1 MDTSASMDWTLALGC
16 SGRWSPS
23 SLILLLK
30 LFLQARKQTIYQDY
44 IVAMVDGLG
53 SIPINDST
61 YDVVMSRWA
70 APVSPFRK
78 SSSIWFYQSLTTLS
92 LASNGF
98 APGQIYPTAIP
109 EILKVLRPGGYL
121 LWTMREGYQQK
132 SQRWSL
138 LPVAVG
144 RVADRGSVSGSP
156 WWTRRSQTWQPLAR
170 QKWLLDQLSLTTLF
184 LITLAGG
191 KNL

>member
-16 SGRWSPS
+16 LGRWSPS
-23 SLILLLK
+23 SLILPLK

-61 YDVVMSRWA
+61 YDVVMSRSA
-70 APVSPFRK
+70 APVSFFSK
-78 SSSIWFYQSLTTLS
+78 FSSIGFHQYLTTLP
-92 LASNGF
+92 LTSNGF

-109 EILKVLRPGGYL
+109 EILRVLRPGGYL

-132 SQRWSL
+132 SQR
-138 LPVAVG
+138 
-144 RVADRGSVSGSP
+144 
-156 WWTRRSQTWQPLAR
+156 
-170 QKWLLDQLSLTTLF
+170 
-184 LITLAGG
+184 
-191 KNL
+191 